1 MSVSVLTRDL
11 TLVCLFFNKRS
22 YNNHKS
28 KFTVH
33 QLNANI
39 KQRVSSC
46 LLNKLRFVGRLTFNG
61 AFDTTLRLNRVIIY
75 VVIIYLS
82 VV

>member
-22 YNNHKS
+22 YNNRKS

-46 LLNKLRFVGRLTFNG
+46 LLNTLQFVGRLTFNG

>member
-11 TLVCLFFNKRS
+11 TLVCLFFNKRNYS
-22 YNNHKS
+22 NRKS
-28 KFTVH
+28 KVTVH